1 MNYKTKVYPNGGIN
15 STVENSDQTKKNI
28 GFCFSG
34 GGSRALTCG
43 WGQMLG
49 LDTLNLMNDA
59 RYISSVSGGTWATS
73 IYSYLPNQI
82 SDKDLLG
89 QYYKPENLSLK
100 NQTGNLN
107 VNTLNE
113 FSLGKAP
120 EGMQLG
126 KLILKA
132 ATFLVTTE
140 PSHHKWL
147 WAYIVGDLVL
157 EPYNLRA
164 KGTTEWNSSKFF
176 SLSEKYADH
185 NFNENSPSKND
196 FFFLRSGRPFHIM
209 NNNMM
214 LKVENSAFHKSNIVQ
229 VPNQVTPVAGGARGK
244 APIDNF
250 NGGGLVETYG
260 VGSTLSQPTITT
272 PDVNIEIS
280 QPYSLID
287 IVSTSSAFFAEF
299 VASYIKSY
307 LSDTE
312 KKQDLINEIESKL
325 TPEHK
330 ASLLNDIED
339 GISDVEGIYDA
350 IKQRLEAFALKETSL
365 FADIVPSYNYWPIQK
380 NSQNKEMQY
389 TDGGT
394 LDNTGVLGMLSQTD
408 LGTKKMSAPIRLVAF
423 DNTERT
429 LEKKDGKII
438 TATQI
443 APLFGIDFDGDTGVY
458 QPFTEDQKNIQ
469 SKNFSAQSLT
479 HIFDNSKGAN
489 NKTPFDELVE
499 GIYASSCG
507 ALLGDKPDDSKVC
520 TSPAF
525 HQIQLTTIQNDLA
538 NITANRNVEILY
550 VQNAKILNWQNNI
563 GDAEL
568 KAQIIAGQK
577 QVTSTNTKEKLE
589 ATNNT
594 FRNFPYYS
602 TFYKI
607 GLEPKESNALSQM
620 WAWAV
625 SDNRSPLKT
634 ALSEFIN
641 SDNVEKQV
649 VKTEVLSN

>member
-1 MNYKTKVYPNGGIN
+1 MNYKTKVYPNSGSN
-15 STVENSDQTKKNI
+15 STVNNSNPNKKNI
-28 GFCFSG
+28 GLCFSG

-49 LDTLNLMNDA
+49 LSSLNLMDHA

-73 IYSYLPNQI
+73 IYSYLPEHITDQ
-82 SDKDLLG
+82 DLLG
-89 QYYKPENLSLK
+89 QYYKPENLSLQDK
-100 NQTGNLN
+100 ADNLN
-107 VNTLNE
+107 VNTLNT

-140 PSHHKWL
+140 PSNHKWL

-157 EPYNLRA
+157 EPYGLRA
-164 KGTTEWNSSKFF
+164 KGSEEWNSSKFF
-176 SLSEKYADH
+176 TLSEAYANK
-185 NFNENSPSKND
+185 NFDVNAPSKKD

-209 NNNMM
+209 NNNIM
-214 LKVENSAFHKSNIVQ
+214 LKVENSSRLKSNIVQ
-229 VPNQVTPVAGGARGK
+229 VPNQVTPVAGGVRGS
-244 APIDNF
+244 APIDHF

-260 VGSTLSQPTITT
+260 VGSTLNQSTITT
-272 PDVNIEIS
+272 PDVNIGIS

-299 VASYIKSY
+299 VASYIKTY
-307 LSDTE
+307 ISDPE
-312 KKQDLINEIESKL
+312 KKESLISEIETIL

-330 ASLLNDIED
+330 SSLLNDIEG
-339 GISDVEGIYDA
+339 GISDIEDIYDA
-350 IKQRLEAFALKETSL
+350 IKLRLENFILEALT
-365 FADIVPSYNYWPIQK
+365 IVPSYNYWPIEK

-394 LDNTGVLGMLSQTD
+394 LDNTGILGMLSQTD
-408 LGTKKMSAPIRLVAF
+408 LGTEKSSAPIRLIAF
-423 DNTERT
+423 DNTERP
-429 LEKKDGKII
+429 LEKKDGRII

-443 APLFGIDFDGDTGVY
+443 APLFGIDFDGDTGKY
-458 QPFTEDQKNIQ
+458 QPFTEDQKNVQ
-469 SKNFSAQSLT
+469 SKNFSALSLT

-489 NKTPFDELVE
+489 NKTPFDEMVE

-507 ALLGDKPDDSKVC
+507 ALPGNKPDDSKVC

-525 HQIQLTTIQNDLA
+525 HQIKLTTIQNDLA
-538 NITANRNVEILY
+538 NISKSRDVEILY
-550 VQNAKILNWQNNI
+550 IQNAKILNWQNQI

-568 KAQIIAGQK
+568 KAQIVKGQ
-577 QVTSTNTKEKLE
+577 QQAILNTKTLD

-594 FRNFPYYS
+594 FRNFPYYA
-602 TFYKI
+602 TATKI
-607 GLEPKESNALSQM
+607 GLLPKESNALSQM

-625 SDNRSPLKT
+625 SDDTSPLKAT
-634 ALSEFIN
+634 
-641 SDNVEKQV
+641 
-649 VKTEVLSN
+649 LSNFITSEVNVLVK